1 MVASGVFGAKW
12 DVGCILQAAYRGFM
26 DLGRLSIAA
35 LAAVGAA
42 TAWPGELTPLPPAG
56 GAGVERGVALL
67 RCSVP
72 GSVAMRMSRATV
84 LEVGEALAADVLL
97 TTAHGLPP
105 SAVEI
110 ERDCRVL
117 VKGEEYAIEAVWQAA
132 SQRPGPE
139 HDWTVVLLDE
149 RIPGDLVRWRATEIA
164 PSWLDEL
171 VAARAP
177 VRLVLRYADAA
188 QTDCELE
195 SWTPQR
201 LLAHSCL
208 TYPGTSGSP
217 LVVGVDSTAMLIAI
231 HVGSELRFDGTRFDM
246 VSVARPLDESVIA
259 AIESASA
266 GAPRQQDKRRR
277 RP

>member
-1 MVASGVFGAKW
+1 
-12 DVGCILQAAYRGFM
+12 M

-35 LAAVGAA
+35 LAVVVAA
-42 TAWPGELTPLPPAG
+42 AAWPGELTPLPPAG

-72 GSVAMRMSRATV
+72 GSAATRMSRATV
-84 LEVGEALAADVLL
+84 LQVGAALAADVLL
-97 TTAHGLPP
+97 TTAHALPP

-117 VKGEEYAIEAVWQAA
+117 VRGEEYAIGAVWNADN
-132 SQRPGPE
+132 RVPGPE
-139 HDWTVVLLDE
+139 HDWAVVLLDE
-149 RIPGDLVRWRATEIA
+149 RIEGDLVRWRAEEVA

-177 VRLVLRYADAA
+177 VRLVLRFADAA

-195 SWTPQR
+195 AWTPR
-201 LLAHSCL
+201 RSLAHSCV

-231 HVGSELRFDGTRFDM
+231 HVGSELLFDGTRFDM
-246 VSVARPLDESVIA
+246 VSVARPIDASVLA
-259 AIESASA
+259 AIEKASA
-266 GAPRQQDKRRR
+266 RAAQPPDKRRR
-277 RP
+277 RR